1 MLFHVHQTLSFE
13 PQTNFKSKKYNNHNL
28 SQTIFNQF
36 YFQPILSQYSQ
47 SLTALRSLPQCFSLS
62 SLWKRISSPFSL
74 SLASYY
80 QRACRGGTRRG
91 GPIIIAETRTDA
103 KGYVAGYK
111 RGNAPHKARPS
122 RVCACV
128 WIELV
133 PLVGVPVGR
142 HTTTDSLFLQTPTVF
157 STLRISFSL
166 LLQIVE

>member
-36 YFQPILSQYSQ
+36 SHNIHNH
-47 SLTALRSLPQCFSLS
+47 SLPFALFPSVFPS
-62 SLWKRISSPFSL
+62 SSWKRISSPFSL

-122 RVCACV
+122 RVCAYV